1 MQTSAANR
9 THQQSPAKRP
19 LRYEAYFRR
28 RDHITDEYKLVYKAP
43 MELVIAGCKHLS
55 TFSLAVAA
63 ALVSY
68 KYATEEQLSDV
79 MANKQIVFGPL
90 MSDADELLWFGVAF
104 VVFNVAILAA
114 CDRVPLR
121 IYRKQNEYVDNAYE
135 LLPSGIMMLMML
147 FNIYLQLCGNVRG
160 TYTADGPTISV
171 RLRRSAG
178 NG

>member
-1 MQTSAANR
+1 MQTSAANC

-121 IYRKQNEYVDNAYE
+121 IYRKQNEYVDNASNYC
-135 LLPSGIMMLMML
+135 LWDDDADDVL
-147 FNIYLQLCGNVRG
+147 NIYLQLCGNVRG